1 MVTNHTHAW
10 HRIETLEGTLSVS
23 PAALL
28 PPASHRFR
36 GLAIGGGSTDEAAKA
51 RLLESLQIPKEFY
64 LPEAA
69 AVAVPKRCKG
79 VDQRVAGV
87 KGAAVAVEQQQED
100 DPDDD
105 DGDGGFLSFGAAGDM
120 EVDL

>member
-1 MVTNHTHAW
+1 M
-10 HRIETLEGTLSVS
+10 
-23 PAALL
+23 
-28 PPASHRFR
+28 
-36 GLAIGGGSTDEAAKA
+36 
-51 RLLESLQIPKEFY
+51 
-64 LPEAA
+64 PEAA

-105 DGDGGFLSFGAAGDM
+105 DGDPNWDPDGLVLYKAVFWILVAIFFVWGTLSCLSGDPPPPSPRKK
-120 EVDL
+120 